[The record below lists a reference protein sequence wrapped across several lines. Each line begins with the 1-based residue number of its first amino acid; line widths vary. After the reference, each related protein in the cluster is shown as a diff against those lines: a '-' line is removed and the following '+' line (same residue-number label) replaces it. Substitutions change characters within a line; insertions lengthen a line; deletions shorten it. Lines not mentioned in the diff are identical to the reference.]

1 MQLTTLVSL
10 PEIPVSV
17 TYETPVFLIGSCFS
31 DVLGNRLNER
41 KFSVLSNPFG
51 TVYNPASINRMIQ
64 SILDNHVP
72 EADDIQHHNGIYFH
86 PDYHSDVSAMSRHE
100 TLTRIQLATENAH
113 EFLQKASCIFITFGT
128 AIVYREKKSDQ
139 VVANCH
145 KLPADRFVKK
155 LLSIDD
161 ICRDSEKMIRNLREK
176 CPDIPIVFTVSPV
189 RHIRDGLIE
198 NNRSK
203 ARLLEAVH
211 LLSENLPGVYY
222 FPSYE
227 LVMDQLRDYRFYEK
241 DMIHPNEL
249 AHDVV
254 WEMFSDTFFDVK
266 TKQIIFRIE
275 KIMMAF
281 RHRPRFDQH
290 PDYGLFC
297 RKQIIDIDALKS
309 CIPTEKLGEERV
321 YFLSKSGLS
330 QD

>member
-1 MQLTTLVSL
+1 MQLTTLVSV
-10 PEIPVSV
+10 PEIPVSI

-41 KFSVLSNPFG
+41 KFPVVSNPFG
-51 TVYNPASINRMIQ
+51 TVYNPASICRMMLG
-64 SILDNHVP
+64 ILENTMPD
-72 EADDIQHHNGIYFH
+72 AGDIQYHNGIYFH
-86 PDYHSDVSAMSRHE
+86 PDYHSDLSSLSRDE
-100 TLTRIQLATENAH
+100 TFARIQEATRNAH
-113 EFLQKASCIFITFGT
+113 DFLLKASRVFITFGT
-128 AIVYREKKSDQ
+128 AFAYTEKNSGQ

-145 KLPADRFVKK
+145 KLPADRFDKK

-161 ICRDSEKMIRNLREK
+161 ICRDSENMIQKLREK
-176 CPDIPIVFTVSPV
+176 RPGIPIVFTVSPV
-189 RHIRDGLIE
+189 RHIRDGLTE

-249 AHDVV
+249 AHDMV
-254 WEMFSDTFFDVK
+254 WERFSDTFFDSK
-266 TKQIIFRIE
+266 TKQYLARVE
-275 KIMMAF
+275 KIMMAS

-290 PDYGLFC
+290 QDYALFC
-297 RKQIIDIDALKS
+297 RKQVADIDALKTY
-309 CIPTEKLGEERV
+309 IPTERFREERA
-321 YFLSKSGLS
+321 YFLAKSGLS